1 MDSFLD
7 LIRKVIPKKKKKDE
21 KYLPF
26 LREKYLS
33 FQELLRKNNLILT
46 IMAQLNETL
55 IGESPFTWVFL
66 RENIT
71 TLNRNVKG
79 MIDDLNKLTNN
90 KYPTLYQKFEEISL
104 SIESLIYQYEEI
116 PVSDYTIPLNKI
128 TKEMVSLVGS
138 KNANL
143 GEIKNILKLPTPK
156 GFAITAYAFRRFLE
170 HNGLWEDIKR
180 KVREIDI
187 NSLEELELISAY
199 LQKCILAAELPKD
212 LEKAIMEEVEKLS
225 HHGTEFFSVRSSALL
240 EDTNFRFA
248 GQFTTFLNVPYS
260 EVPKKY
266 KEVVASLYSP
276 RAIYYH
282 KKLGL
287 PEGKMV
293 MSVSVMAMVNA
304 IAGGV
309 IYTKDPNAPEKD
321 WIIIS
326 AVRGLGKCAV
336 EGVVTPE
343 IHILDKEA
351 LTIVKQKIPQTDT
364 MLICTPDGKL
374 REEIIPEELRG
385 KPSLN
390 QEQLVTLAKY
400 ALIIEKHYSGPQD
413 IEWALSKEGEI
424 FILQTRPLVL
434 PDSSKSKP
442 LSPEKIPGYKVLIQG
457 GEIACKGIG
466 VGKAFVLTKEEDLKN
481 FPEGAVLIARKTS
494 PMLVTIMEK
503 ASAIV
508 TDVGGATGH
517 MASLAREF
525 QVPTIVDTEIATKI
539 ILHDMEITVD
549 AFNGIVYEGKVLELE
564 EFSKREKL
572 IKKTELHKTLEKILK
587 YINPLYL
594 IDPHDENF
602 KPEFCQTYHDLTRF
616 CHEKAK
622 DEMFKISEEPVEDL
636 DRASK
641 LIAGI
646 PLNLLIIDLG
656 EGIKSE
662 KKNVF
667 PDDIQSEPLLA
678 FLKGLTSLKWPEPR
692 DFDVKGF
699 LDMIANTATIP
710 EEELRRKGLESY
722 AFISK
727 NYMNISLR
735 LGYHLSTIEA
745 YAGDNLNDNYIRFFF
760 NGGGASLDRRLRR
773 VKLITEILKH
783 LDFQVKVTADLIDA
797 QVLKEKKNVIEK
809 KLELLGK
816 LTVYTKQ
823 LDMVMYNDAITNLYI
838 EKFLKEHLKKD
849 N

>member
-7 LIRKVIPKKKKKDE
+7 LIRIVIPKKKKKDE
-21 KYLPF
+21 GYLPF

-55 IGESPFTWVFL
+55 IGESPFTWAFL

-71 TLNRNVKG
+71 TLHRNVKG

-90 KYPTLYQKFEEISL
+90 KYPALYQKFEEISL
-104 SIESLIYQYEEI
+104 YIESLIYQYEEI

-212 LEKAIMEEVEKLS
+212 LEKAIMEEVP
-225 HHGTEFFSVRSSALL
+225 
-240 EDTNFRFA
+240 
-248 GQFTTFLNVPYS
+248 Q
-260 EVPKKY
+260 KY

-293 MSVSVMAMVNA
+293 MSVSVMAMAN
-304 IAGGV
+304 
-309 IYTKDPNAPEKD
+309 
-321 WIIIS
+321 
-326 AVRGLGKCAV
+326 
-336 EGVVTPE
+336 
-343 IHILDKEA
+343 
-351 LTIVKQKIPQTDT
+351 
-364 MLICTPDGKL
+364 
-374 REEIIPEELRG
+374 
-385 KPSLN
+385 
-390 QEQLVTLAKY
+390 
-400 ALIIEKHYSGPQD
+400 
-413 IEWALSKEGEI
+413 
-424 FILQTRPLVL
+424 
-434 PDSSKSKP
+434 
-442 LSPEKIPGYKVLIQG
+442 
-457 GEIACKGIG
+457 
-466 VGKAFVLTKEEDLKN
+466 
-481 FPEGAVLIARKTS
+481 
-494 PMLVTIMEK
+494 
-503 ASAIV
+503 
-508 TDVGGATGH
+508 
-517 MASLAREF
+517 
-525 QVPTIVDTEIATKI
+525 
-539 ILHDMEITVD
+539 
-549 AFNGIVYEGKVLELE
+549 
-564 EFSKREKL
+564 
-572 IKKTELHKTLEKILK
+572 
-587 YINPLYL
+587 
-594 IDPHDENF
+594 
-602 KPEFCQTYHDLTRF
+602 
-616 CHEKAK
+616 
-622 DEMFKISEEPVEDL
+622 
-636 DRASK
+636 
-641 LIAGI
+641 
-646 PLNLLIIDLG
+646 
-656 EGIKSE
+656 
-662 KKNVF
+662 
-667 PDDIQSEPLLA
+667 A

-699 LDMIANTATIP
+699 LGMIANTATIP
-710 EEELRRKGLESY
+710 EEELSKKGLESY

-735 LGYHLSTIEA
+735 LDYHLSTIEA

-797 QVLKEKKNVIEK
+797 QVLKEKKNVIVK
-809 KLELLGK
+809 KIGTPRK
-816 LTVYTKQ
+816 THS
-823 LDMVMYNDAITNLYI
+823 LY
-838 EKFLKEHLKKD
+838 
-849 N
+849 